1 MSIIIML
8 YPQADVQIVPMK
20 RIKVNVLLLKGKRI
34 LQSQTVTTGGKNRY
48 SDGFG
53 NGLVKC

>member
-1 MSIIIML
+1 ML